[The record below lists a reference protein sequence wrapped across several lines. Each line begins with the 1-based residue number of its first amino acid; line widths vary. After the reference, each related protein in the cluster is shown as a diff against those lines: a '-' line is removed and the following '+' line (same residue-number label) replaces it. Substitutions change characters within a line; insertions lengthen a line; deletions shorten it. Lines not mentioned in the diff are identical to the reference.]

1 VAADAGG
8 LSRKIDTV
16 GDTLGATTQWIKQQ
30 QELLGQNEDLLG
42 DMPPVAL
49 EVTPAPSPP
58 EAPPRQAQRA

>member
-1 VAADAGG
+1 MSNVLDGVTYFESI
-8 LSRKIDTV
+8 LDTV

-49 EVTPAPSPP
+49 EVNP
-58 EAPPRQAQRA
+58 